1 MVVEKSPLHS
11 MTGGQNALS
20 PVNDS
25 HCHENAV
32 GRYNPGVKSPKRLSL
47 FFVFVSV
54 VSAQQIP
61 DPNFDAAVIR
71 PTFTTT
77 HPTVAIDQ
85 GHDNFHTKDG
95 LFKPFADLLRND
107 GYSVVSNTEK
117 FTSVSL
123 KGFDVLVISNAI
135 GKLENDNNN
144 STPAFT
150 KPECDAVFEWV
161 QRGGSLFLIADHAP
175 MGDAAA
181 LLAGRFGVTLG
192 NGFVFDTNPHNFDDK
207 DPTEL
212 LFSDQN
218 HLLASNPITRGRNG
232 AEHLHRLVAFTGESV
247 TIPCGAIAIL
257 RLSPTVGEVHTREAV
272 QPLYDDDA
280 MKAKGNL
287 EATARLWP
295 IVGRAMAVAFEVGRG
310 RVVVSGEAGML
321 TAQVFKEKDKNGTE
335 KFVGKTGMSVPGND
349 DKQYVLNVLHWL
361 SGVLK

>member
-1 MVVEKSPLHS
+1 VSV
-11 MTGGQNALS
+11 TA
-20 PVNDS
+20 VNDN
-25 HCHENAV
+25 HCNENVV
-32 GRYNPGVKSPKRLSL
+32 GRYNPGVKSPTKLTLFLLSAG
-47 FFVFVSV
+47 V

-61 DPNFDAAVIR
+61 DPNFDAAVTR
-71 PTFTTT
+71 PTYTTT
-77 HPTVAIDQ
+77 HPSVAIDQ

-107 GYSVVSNTEK
+107 GYTVVANTAK

-123 KGFDVLVISNAI
+123 ESIDVLVISNAI

-150 KPECDAVFEWV
+150 KPECDAVYDWV

-181 LLAGRFGVTLG
+181 LLAERFGVTLG
-192 NGFVFDTNPHNFDDK
+192 NGFVFDTNPDNFADK

-212 LFSDQN
+212 VFSDHN
-218 HLLASNPITRGRNG
+218 HLLDSNPITRGRNG
-232 AEHLHRLVAFTGESV
+232 IERLHRLVAFTGESV
-247 TIPCGAIAIL
+247 TIPRDAVAIL
-257 RLSPTVGEVHTREAV
+257 RLSPTVGEVHTREGV

-280 MKAKGNL
+280 IKAKANL
-287 EATARLWP
+287 EAAARQWP
-295 IVGRAMAVAFEVGRG
+295 IVGRAMAVAFKVGRG

-321 TAQVFKEKDKNGTE
+321 TAQVFKEKDKDGTE